1 MEDRQRVLNAPYTKG
16 QVVVEW
22 TFSRQSL
29 TYSTPSAMTDQ
40 FCELIKASLGIS
52 KDHIYI
58 AFGDVNS
65 SDWGWNGRTFG

>member
-52 KDHIYI
+52 KDRICI
-58 AFGDVNS
+58 GFDDVNS
-65 SDWGWNGRTFG
+65 SDFGWNGRTFG